1 MDAMTSTS
9 TSLMKNRIVNAGKV
23 AAVVAATGALI
34 AACGDDGDNS
44 SSSTKTAAASGDS
57 AVAEAATVESSAAA
71 SGTAPSAYTDGEY
84 SAFGSYQSPG
94 GRQEVGVTVTLSNSV
109 ITALTLDTSQT
120 KGTSAEFQGK
130 FASGIDALVV
140 GKSIDELDVSKVSGS
155 SLTSGGFND
164 AIEQIKTEAQS

>member
-9 TSLMKNRIVNAGKV
+9 SSAVKNRIVNAGKV
-23 AAVVAATGALI
+23 AAVIAATGAVI
-34 AACGDDGDNS
+34 AACGDDGDSGS
-44 SSSTKTAAASGDS
+44 SATMTTTATGDS
-57 AVAEAATVESSAAA
+57 AVAESPAAA
-71 SGTAPSAYTDGEY
+71 QSGTGASPYADGEY

-130 FASGIDALVV
+130 FSSGIDDLVV

-164 AIEQIKTEAQS
+164 AIEQIKTEAQG

>member
-9 TSLMKNRIVNAGKV
+9 SSVVKNRIVNAGKV
-23 AAVVAATGALI
+23 AAVIAATGAVI
-34 AACGDDGDNS
+34 AACGDDGDSGS
-44 SSSTKTAAASGDS
+44 SATTTTAATGDS
-57 AVAEAATVESSAAA
+57 AVAESPAAVESGTGA
-71 SGTAPSAYTDGEY
+71 SPYADGEY

-120 KGTSAEFQGK
+120 KGTSAEYQGK
-130 FASGIDALVV
+130 FSSGIDDLVV

-164 AIEQIKTEAQS
+164 AIEQIKTEAQG